1 MVAHPE
7 TNFLP
12 RAEFKVLVR
21 KLKGLGLTT
30 SFPIGYE
37 LTELGVAY
45 MDHAAGLEMASEQ
58 DEP

>member
-1 MVAHPE
+1 M
-7 TNFLP
+7 
-12 RAEFKVLVR
+12 R

-30 SFPIGYE
+30 SYPIGYE

-45 MDHAAGLEMASEQ
+45 MDHAAGLEMAFDQ